1 VSTTYETTTNGKRT
15 MDFDPVDLEIFQRS
29 LYDAANEMGLVMI
42 RTSGN
47 PVIGEAVD
55 FSTFIADAKGEIISF
70 SGYMT
75 FHLGPAR
82 QTVQHIVEVVDPA
95 DIHPGDAFIANDPHT
110 TGACHPPDVGVVRPI
125 FAGDEIIAWCWAEAH
140 LLDVGGMSPGG
151 FAPGATE
158 CYGEALRFP
167 GIKLMDRGRMIDDIR
182 RLIMANFRMP
192 VRNLNDIRCFI
203 AACNVCDDR
212 LQNMFERYGVQRFKE
227 YAEISKDLSEQATRK
242 RIASL
247 PDGVY
252 TDTKWVE
259 HNGHRDDLFKVQCA
273 LTVAGDDMTIDF
285 TGSSPQTDGFV
296 NLSLG
301 GTIGSAITPVMCTLV
316 PDIPFNEGVIRALDI
331 VAPEGT
337 ITNVQMPAPVSS
349 GHMETGMNIVKA
361 VTTALSDAQAA
372 SDDPF
377 VRDHAMAPFHDAWI
391 GGVFYAPDEAGN
403 LTVFL
408 DMNGGGAGGGAQ
420 TVADGMDCSATFT
433 QLNNGLP
440 DIEINELAA
449 PILYL
454 WRRLNVGSGG
464 PGRFRG
470 GQGLRFAWTPW
481 YTAGGQEHVFSA
493 CWHVPP
499 AGVFGGYPGSASA
512 YRLATGA
519 EVDKAFADGCMPAEI
534 DDLRVAPQMLMSK
547 QLGLNLAP
555 GDVFIQE
562 EGGGAGLGDPLE
574 RDPERVAQDVRD
586 GYVTSEAALTAYG
599 VAVDHRGQLDA
610 AGTEQERDRIR
621 AERRTWSRADDAE
634 SERVDDAVQLR
645 PLQPSVGI
653 AELAD
658 REVCVC
664 ERCRTVLGDADDGFR
679 AGAAVRE
686 TDAAARMAEIGGYCE
701 PRQEAPY
708 VRLREHACPGCGML
722 LFVDVV
728 VAEEATSG
736 AGSASDAA
744 VAA

>member
-1 VSTTYETTTNGKRT
+1 MNVTHEHTNGKRAIE
-15 MDFDPVDLEIFQRS
+15 FDPVDVEIFQRA

-55 FSTFIADAKGEIISF
+55 FSTFIADAAGEIISF

-75 FHLGPAR
+75 MHLGPAR
-82 QTVQHIVEVVDPA
+82 QTVKHIVEVVDPA

-125 FAGDEIIAWCWAEAH
+125 FAGDQIIAWCWAEAH

-158 CYGEALRFP
+158 CYAEALRFP

-203 AACNVCDDR
+203 AACNVCDER
-212 LQNMFERYGVQRFKE
+212 LQKMFERYGVERFKE
-227 YAEISKDLSEQATRK
+227 YAEISKDLSERATRK

-259 HNGHRDDLFKVQCA
+259 HNGHRDDLFRLHCA
-273 LTVAGDDMTIDF
+273 LTVDGEDMTIDF

-301 GTIGSAITPVMCTLV
+301 GTIGSAITPLMCTLV
-316 PDIPFNEGVIRALDI
+316 PDIPFNEGVIRALNI
-331 VAPEGT
+331 IAPEGT

-349 GHMETGMNIVKA
+349 GHMETGMNIAKA
-361 VTTALSDAQAA
+361 MTTVLAEAQAA
-372 SDDPF
+372 SNDSF
-377 VRDHAMAPFHDAWI
+377 VREHAMAPFHDAWI
-391 GGVFYAPDEAGN
+391 GGVFYAPDEAGQ

-420 TVADGMDCSATFT
+420 TTTDGMDCSATFT

-464 PGRFRG
+464 AGRHRG

-481 YTAGGQEHVFSA
+481 HTPGGQEHVFSA

-512 YRLATGA
+512 FRLASGA
-519 EVDKAFADGCMPAEI
+519 EVDKTFRTGVMPKDVDE
-534 DDLRVAPQMLMSK
+534 LGAPARMLTSK
-547 QLGLNLAP
+547 TLGLNLRP

-562 EGGGAGLGDPLE
+562 EGGGGGLGDPLE
-574 RDPERVAQDVRD
+574 RDAEQVAHDVRD
-586 GYVTSEAALTAYG
+586 GYVTRDVGQAAYG
-599 VAVDHRGQLDA
+599 VIVTADGTVDAVLTDR
-610 AGTEQERDRIR
+610 ERDGIR
-621 AERRTWSRADDAE
+621 AERRGWQRRGDAE
-634 SERVDDAVQLR
+634 LRRIDQGIVLR

-653 AELAD
+653 AELG
-658 REVCVC
+658 EEHVCVC
-664 ERCRTVLGDADDGFR
+664 ERCRTILGSADEGFR
-679 AGAAVRE
+679 ANAALRE
-686 TDAAARMAEIGGYCE
+686 TEAGARMADIGGYCE
-701 PRQEAPY
+701 PRVEPPY
-708 VRLREHACPGCGML
+708 VGLREYACPGCGTL
-722 LFVDVV
+722 LYVDVV
-728 VAEEATSG
+728 VT
-736 AGSASDAA
+736 D
-744 VAA
+744 

>member
-1 VSTTYETTTNGKRT
+1 MTATRSNGNGNGALG
-15 MDFDPVDLEIFQRS
+15 FDPVDVEIFQRS

-42 RTSGN
+42 RTSGS

-75 FHLGPAR
+75 MHLGPAR
-82 QTVQHIVEVVDPA
+82 QTVKHIVDVVDPA

-125 FAGDEIIAWCWAEAH
+125 FAGDEIVAWCWAEAH

-167 GIKLMDRGRMIDDIR
+167 GIKIMIRGKMIDDIR

-203 AACNVCDDR
+203 AACNVCDER
-212 LQNMFERYGVQRFKE
+212 LQEMLQKYGADTFKE
-227 YAEISKDLSEQATRK
+227 YSEISKDLSEKATRK

-247 PDGVY
+247 PDGTY

-273 LTVAGDDMTIDF
+273 MTVEGDDLTIDF

-301 GTIGSAITPVMCTLV
+301 GTVGSALTPLMCTLV
-316 PDIPFNEGVIRALDI
+316 PDIPFNEGVIRALEI
-331 VAPEGT
+331 IAPAGT

-349 GHMETGMNIVKA
+349 GHMETGMNIAKA
-361 VTTALSDAQAA
+361 MTTVLAEAQAA
-372 SDDPF
+372 SDDQF
-377 VRDHAMAPFHDAWI
+377 VREHAMAPFHDAWI
-391 GGVFYAPDEAGN
+391 GGVFYAPDESDQ
-403 LTVFL
+403 LVVFL

-420 TVADGMDCSATFT
+420 TVNDGMDASATFT

-440 DIEINELAA
+440 DIEVNELQT

-454 WRRLNVGSGG
+454 WRRLNADSGG
-464 PGRFRG
+464 PGTFRG
-470 GQGLRFAWTPW
+470 GQGIRFAWTPW
-481 YTAGGQEHVFSA
+481 RTVGGQEHVFSA

-512 YRLATGA
+512 FRLASGA
-519 EVDKAFADGCMPAEI
+519 EVDKVFADGRMPADIAE
-534 DDLRVAPQMLMSK
+534 LAVSPKMLVSK
-547 QLGLNLAP
+547 TLGLNLVP

-574 RDPERVAQDVRD
+574 RSAAQVARDVGD
-586 GYVTSEAALTAYG
+586 GYVSPEAALSAYG
-599 VAVDHRGQLDA
+599 VIIGDDASLDSEATERERG
-610 AGTEQERDRIR
+610 RIR
-621 AERRTWSRADDAE
+621 DERRGWPRKGGDGELERLDDATP
-634 SERVDDAVQLR
+634 LR
-645 PLQPSVGI
+645 PLQLSVGI
-653 AELAD
+653 AEID
-658 REVCVC
+658 GGEVCVC
-664 ERCRTVLGDADDGFR
+664 ERCRSVLGDAAEGFR
-679 AGAAVRE
+679 AHATVRE
-686 TDAAARMAEIGGYCE
+686 TEAGALMAEIGGYAE
-701 PRQEAPY
+701 PRSESPY
-708 VRLREHACPGCGML
+708 VHVLEHACPGCGTL
-722 LFVDVV
+722 LAVDVV
-728 VAEEATSG
+728 VSDGVAPTGEAPL
-736 AGSASDAA
+736 AGTAA
-744 VAA
+744 A

>member
-1 VSTTYETTTNGKRT
+1 MTAATNGT
-15 MDFDPVDLEIFQRS
+15 IAGAGNLDFDPVDVEIFQRG

-42 RTSGN
+42 RTSGS

-75 FHLGPAR
+75 MHLGPAR
-82 QTVQHIVEVVDPA
+82 QTVKHIVEVVDPA

-125 FAGDEIIAWCWAEAH
+125 FAGDEIVAWCWAEAH

-158 CYGEALRFP
+158 AYAEALRFP
-167 GIKLMDRGRMIDDIR
+167 GIKIMSRGKMIDDIR

-203 AACNVCDDR
+203 AACNTCDER
-212 LQNMFERYGVQRFKE
+212 LQEMLERYGADRFKQ
-227 YAEISKDLSEQATRK
+227 YSEISKDLSEVATRK

-252 TDTKWVE
+252 SDTKWVE
-259 HNGHRDDLFKVQCA
+259 HNGHRDDLFKVQCTM
-273 LTVAGDDMTIDF
+273 TVEGEDLTIDF
-285 TGSSPQTDGFV
+285 TGSAPQTDGFV

-301 GTIGSAITPVMCTLV
+301 GTVGSALTPVMCTLV

-331 VAPEGT
+331 IAPAGT

-349 GHMETGMNIVKA
+349 GHMETGMNIAKA
-361 VTTALSDAQAA
+361 MTTCLAEAQAA
-372 SDDPF
+372 SEDQF
-377 VRDHAMAPFHDAWI
+377 VREHAMAPFHDAWI
-391 GGVFYAPDEAGN
+391 GGVFYAPDESGQ
-403 LTVFL
+403 LIVFL

-420 TVADGMDCSATFT
+420 TVNDGMDCSATFT

-440 DIEINELAA
+440 DIEVNELQT

-454 WRRLNVGSGG
+454 WRRLNTDSGG
-464 PGRFRG
+464 AGRNRG

-481 YTAGGQEHVFSA
+481 HTPGGQEHVFSA

-512 YRLATGA
+512 FRLATGA
-519 EVDKAFADGCMPAEI
+519 GVDKVFKEGRMPADV
-534 DDLRVAPQMLMSK
+534 DDLGIEPQMLSSK
-547 QLGLNLAP
+547 QLGLDMAP

-574 RDPERVAQDVRD
+574 RDAEIVARDVRD
-586 GYVTSEAALTAYG
+586 GYVTHAAARNGYG
-599 VAVDHRGQLDA
+599 VVVGEDGTLDAEASAAERERIRQERRGQPRAGGDGELDTVE
-610 AGTEQERDRIR
+610 AG
-621 AERRTWSRADDAE
+621 AP
-634 SERVDDAVQLR
+634 LR

-653 AELAD
+653 TDGGVLA
-658 REVCVC
+658 C
-664 ERCRTVLGDADDGFR
+664 ECCRTVLGSTADGFR
-679 AGAAVRE
+679 AHAATRDS
-686 TDAAARMAEIGGYCE
+686 DAATRMSEIGGYCE
-701 PRQEAPY
+701 PRIEGPY
-708 VRLREHACPGCGML
+708 VHMREHACPGCGTL
-722 LFVDVV
+722 LAVDVV
-728 VAEEATSG
+728 VVEDPVTGEAPVRE
-736 AGSASDAA
+736 A
-744 VAA
+744 VAS

>member
-1 VSTTYETTTNGKRT
+1 MTVLETTGTGT
-15 MDFDPVDLEIFQRS
+15 GTLDFDPVDVEIFQRG

-42 RTSGN
+42 RTSGS

-55 FSTFIADAKGEIISF
+55 FSTFIADARGEIISF

-75 FHLGPAR
+75 MHLGPAR
-82 QTVQHIVEVVDPA
+82 QTVKHIVDVVDPA

-125 FAGDEIIAWCWAEAH
+125 FAGDEIVAWCWAEAH

-167 GIKLMDRGRMIDDIR
+167 GIKIMSRGKMIDDIR

-203 AACNVCDDR
+203 AACNTCDER
-212 LQNMFERYGVQRFKE
+212 LQDMLERYGADTFKR

-247 PDGVY
+247 PDGTY

-259 HNGHRDDLFKVQCA
+259 HNGHRDDLFRVECA
-273 LTVAGDDMTIDF
+273 MTVEGDSMTIDF

-301 GTIGSAITPVMCTLV
+301 GTVGSALTPVMCTLV

-331 VAPEGT
+331 VAPPGT

-349 GHMETGMNIVKA
+349 GHMETGMNIAKA
-361 VTTALSDAQAA
+361 MTTCLAEAQAA
-372 SDDPF
+372 SEDQF
-377 VRDHAMAPFHDAWI
+377 VREHAMAPFHDAWI
-391 GGVFYAPDEAGN
+391 GGVFYAPDEGGN
-403 LTVFL
+403 LVVFL

-420 TVADGMDCSATFT
+420 TRNDGMDASATFT

-440 DIEINELAA
+440 DIEVNELQT

-454 WRRLNVGSGG
+454 WRRLNRNSGG
-464 PGRFRG
+464 PGMHRG
-470 GQGLRFAWTPW
+470 GQGIEFAWTPHH
-481 YTAGGQEHVFSA
+481 TVGGQEHVFSA

-512 YRLATGA
+512 FRLATGA
-519 EVDKAFADGCMPAEI
+519 EVTKAFAAGRMPADV
-534 DDLRVAPQMLMSK
+534 DDLGVEPQMLSSK
-547 QLGLNLAP
+547 QLGLDLVP
-555 GDVFIQE
+555 GDVFIQH
-562 EGGGAGLGDPLE
+562 EGGGAGLGDPLD
-574 RDPERVAQDVRD
+574 RDAELVAKDVRD
-586 GYVTSEAALTAYG
+586 GYVTREAAQAAYG
-599 VAVDHRGQLDA
+599 VVLADGGTLDA
-610 AGTEQERDRIR
+610 EATE
-621 AERRTWSRADDAE
+621 AERGRQREERRSWASRRNG
-634 SERVDDAVQLR
+634 STRRVDGGT
-645 PLQPSVGI
+645 PLTPVQPSVGL
-653 AELAD
+653 AGDELA
-658 REVCVC
+658 C
-664 ERCRTVLGDADDGFR
+664 ERCRTVLGSAEEGFR
-679 AGAAVRE
+679 SGAAIRE
-686 TDAAARMAEIGGYCE
+686 TDAPVRMAELGGYCE
-701 PRQEAPY
+701 PRSDGPF
-708 VRLREHACPGCGML
+708 VKVVEHACPGCGTL
-722 LFVDVV
+722 LAVDVRV
-728 VAEEATSG
+728 VE
-736 AGSASDAA
+736 DAA
-744 VAA
+744 TA